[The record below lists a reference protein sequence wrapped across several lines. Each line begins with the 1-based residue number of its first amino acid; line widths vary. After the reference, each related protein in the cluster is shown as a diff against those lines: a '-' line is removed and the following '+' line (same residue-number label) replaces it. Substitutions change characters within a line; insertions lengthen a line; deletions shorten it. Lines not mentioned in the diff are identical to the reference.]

1 MIEFVYI
8 GSSLLIKIDTRLPL
22 LRKIEWKQR
31 RGGEKGWA
39 MKYLI
44 VGESKFIREA

>member
-1 MIEFVYI
+1 VREIVSN
-8 GSSLLIKIDTRLPL
+8 GSSLLRKNDTRLPL